1 MEYYQETSYLGHLP
15 DFESS
20 NERYFDYSKFDFIKI
35 ITFTIVN

>member
-1 MEYYQETSYLGHLP
+1 MGYYQDTSYLGHLS